1 MARAGLLF
9 EVGGW
14 SDAIRWDLMKPELRV
29 TPLGDVH
36 ADFDWHDDIVLANA
50 RIISNDRVSE
60 AVASYA
66 ENLEESEPE
75 PTVAH
80 KVDPL
85 FAAAWQEQFGASI
98 DETRTF
104 VDFVEDLGVE
114 SGKAVLTIERSQ
126 LRGVRIGNS
135 VVSDEVVSSLIAALS
150 LESRAS
156 WRDVPD
162 GFEPKDRH
170 PWRFRRQ
177 LSLLRRPLLVMSD
190 GEEGALLVA
199 PGMVREAIG
208 YMMSNLHRGD
218 FPDQQL
224 SPKMK
229 AWRARTTGAR
239 GTAFANKV
247 SAALFDAGWQ
257 TRIEVN
263 ITELLGRGFDRN
275 YGDVDVLAWRP
286 DAGRV
291 LIIECKNVQY
301 RKTYGEIAEQLAD
314 FRGEIRP
321 NGKRD
326 ELRKHLD
333 RMDLVRQHLDAVERF
348 TGLTNLRDVESHLM
362 FRHPVPME
370 FALQKMAEKVRV
382 SRFDQIS
389 SI

>member
-36 ADFDWHDDIVLANA
+36 ANFDWHDDIVLANA
-50 RIISNDRVSE
+50 RVISNDRVSE
-60 AVASYA
+60 AASSYA
-66 ENLEESEPE
+66 ENLQNSEPE
-75 PTVAH
+75 PTVAN
-80 KVDPL
+80 KIDPL

-98 DETRTF
+98 DETRTV
-104 VDFVEDLGVE
+104 VDFIEDLGVE
-114 SGKAVLTIERSQ
+114 SGKAVLTIQRSR
-126 LRGVRIGNS
+126 LRRVHIGAN
-135 VVSDEVVSSLIAALS
+135 VVADDTVSNLLAALTF
-150 LESRAS
+150 EPRVS
-156 WRDVPD
+156 WRNVPE
-162 GFEPKDRH
+162 GFDSKDRQ
-170 PWRFRRQ
+170 PWRYRRR
-177 LSLLRRPLLVMSD
+177 LSLLRRPLLEMSK
-190 GEEGALLVA
+190 GEEGMLLVA

-208 YMMSNLHRGD
+208 YMTSNLHRGD

-239 GTAFANKV
+239 GTAFAKKV
-247 SAALFDAGWQ
+247 SAALSGAGWK
-257 TRIEVN
+257 TRVEINV
-263 ITELLGRGFDRN
+263 TELLGRGLNRD

-286 DAGRV
+286 ADGRV

-314 FRGEIRP
+314 FRGEVRA

-333 RMDLVRQHLDAVERF
+333 RMDLMPPRKATTSFGACTSFMTR
-348 TGLTNLRDVESHLM
+348 TS
-362 FRHPVPME
+362 
-370 FALQKMAEKVRV
+370 A
-382 SRFDQIS
+382 
-389 SI
+389 